1 VRERARSKDAILKTR
16 KLVETWTVLAHPKQ
30 PGTRFDPPRTA
41 AAAPHHLMTHFPVGR
56 SGTETVGIHLTAHFL
71 NTFKTGKEPLRDT
84 LSATSQ
90 GAARATV
97 SRALHAV
104 TGYQNSPSCT
114 EDGDTDGD
122 ADANIRKA
130 VRRDLQVAAQATL
143 GSLQQR

>member
-1 VRERARSKDAILKTR
+1 M
-16 KLVETWTVLAHPKQ
+16 ETSTVLAHPKQ
-30 PGTRFDPPRTA
+30 PGTRFDPPRTVA
-41 AAAPHHLMTHFPVGR
+41 AALHHLTTHFPVGR
-56 SGTETVGIHLTAHFL
+56 SGTEAVGIHLTAPFL
-71 NTFKTGKEPLRDT
+71 NTFTTGREPFRDT
-84 LSATSQ
+84 LSATLQ

-104 TGYQNSPSCT
+104 TRYRENSPSST
-114 EDGDTDGD
+114 EDGDTDRE